1 MQHLSKLTGPDG
13 KARGSEWAR
22 NEYARIIA
30 TSEAQARQLSKV
42 NPNVKLVTQKQ
53 ARDYVDRLRQ
63 VRNEIIDAYT
73 TISSDGKKIIVPQEI
88 RTDVYPQ
95 KVTSSNGSFNGIR
108 SEGRS
113 VYRSISGEDAGFG
126 LSSDIHEMSEQL
138 DDGKVSI
145 GVGKGIIGFFSGEP
159 YAIVPITGGTNIVGK
174 GLSGKLYIVVPE
186 ESKPGVNARA
196 GGNQTVLMLHEQKF
210 RNEDE
215 EIPTTSNIE
224 ELIRNTDEH
233 FAKDGKLLNGQ

>member
-1 MQHLSKLTGPDG
+1 MP
-13 KARGSEWAR
+13 E
-22 NEYARIIA
+22 
-30 TSEAQARQLSKV
+30 
-42 NPNVKLVTQKQ
+42 
-53 ARDYVDRLRQ
+53 Q
-63 VRNEIIDAYT
+63 V
-73 TISSDGKKIIVPQEI
+73 
-88 RTDVYPQ
+88 RTDVQPQ
-95 KVTSSNGSFNGIR
+95 KVTSSNGRFNAVR

-159 YAIVPITGGTNIVGK
+159 YVIVPITGGTNIEGK

-210 RNEDE
+210 RSEDE
-215 EIPTTSNIE
+215 SIPTTKNIE

-233 FAKDGKLLNGQ
+233 FAKDGKLQDG